1 MLLSG
6 YTVVDTNLN
15 ACYDELLTVR
25 WQYYAVT
32 LLSLRRALRI
42 LKKIE
47 TLTYRGDKSRERYR
61 DIKKFPWY
69 IKTPCGFHT
78 I

>member
-15 ACYDELLTVR
+15 ACYDELLTVFR
-25 WQYYAVT
+25 QYYAVT
-32 LLSLRRALRI
+32 LLSLRRALHI

-47 TLTYRGDKSRERYR
+47 TLTYRGDKSRDRYTN
-61 DIKKFPWY
+61 IKKFPWY

>member
-15 ACYDELLTVR
+15 ACYDELLTVFR
-25 WQYYAVT
+25 QYYAVT